1 MQHLDL
7 AINVYAGEDRQKRFA
22 QSLQH
27 GKVQDASFRTHLFR
41 IEGTPFVSLFSFCRM
56 FLESKVLLSDWFNE
70 LVGA

>member
-7 AINVYAGEDRQKRFA
+7 AINVYAGEDRQKRYA

-27 GKVQDASFRTHLFR
+27 GKVRDTGCRTHLFR
-41 IEGTPFVSLFSFCRM
+41 VEGIPFVSLFSFCGM
-56 FLESKVLLSDWFNE
+56 FLESKILLSECFNE